1 MSKLELLKK
10 LKGTRLILADVEYF
24 DSKSIKNLRTSFN
37 MTQSAFADALGVKTV
52 TVEKWESGENQP
64 RDVIKKLLFLLD
76 RNPDLINQLYA
87 FVDEGKF
94 VKSTYID
101 LDDVFSHTSKYIY
114 AKEEKETYN
123 YGQTSYAFTA

>member
-94 VKSTYID
+94 EKSTYID
-101 LDDVFSHTSKYIY
+101 LDDFFSHTSKYIY

>member
-1 MSKLELLKK
+1 M
-10 LKGTRLILADVEYF
+10 
-24 DSKSIKNLRTSFN
+24 
-37 MTQSAFADALGVKTV
+37 
-52 TVEKWESGENQP
+52 
-64 RDVIKKLLFLLD
+64 FLLD

-94 VKSTYID
+94 EKSTYID